1 MIKMSKQMLVT
12 NNPQKDTNGIIKYIW
27 LITNKIEQEKSE
39 GKTGW
44 IKSQYQDDTVKS

>member
-1 MIKMSKQMLVT
+1 MSKQMLVT

-39 GKTGW
+39 GKTDRMNKKPIPRW
-44 IKSQYQDDTVKS
+44 YS